1 MDYGHL
7 MFDDAEAADTAL
19 PAPDF
24 DFYGFMQTQ
33 NNVTAGVPP
42 QHQQHQHQQH
52 QQHPDLRRHGPP
64 PPGGI
69 NGGARSHSHGG
80 YDVGDQE
87 MAFTTLHPFHLAPS
101 VASSSGP
108 AGSTSAAASMS
119 SMPHRGSTA
128 STTPGRLSPLPMLPT
143 VSSAGP
149 SATPK
154 PAPLVLASNNHH
166 QHHHHQQHPQ
176 QRHAHQQHLGSS
188 LGSSLG
194 ASLRA
199 NLGANLG
206 GNLSSNLSSN
216 ESGGAGV
223 GSSSSHNK
231 RLERR
236 GHTKSRRGCFNCKR
250 RRIKC
255 QETRPAC
262 GHCLKTGLQCEYP
275 VAPLVNHQPQHQIP
289 LFSLQDMRFFQH
301 FLLHCSPHHPLGNQ
315 SLWTH
320 EIPCLSH
327 SYDYLMHALL
337 GMAASDLMQHDPS
350 LVTAAM
356 DHRLKAI
363 RAIKRTLAAVP
374 KWPYAGHHQAVGDRS
389 GSGSASPPEP
399 ADNSRGRGSGK
410 GNNSSNNGARTR
422 SGSRS
427 AEPWDLAGGSSAP
440 GTPMFEEGNALMATC
455 LALTFQSVALD
466 DGMAEYMTFIRGIIV
481 VAIQMYLKGA
491 RIMFRNLLGSEQT
504 ELLRPA
510 IEPMS
515 AIDRRWSMAALAAI
529 QNLAPL
535 CVGDSI
541 ATTYHALVVKMAE
554 ALLVS
559 PMEAYSAMTRHY
571 AWWMQLPHEQFRQ
584 VIDLDKQVFVLLA
597 AHWIALKQIM
607 SRITSKEEAV
617 SMSLSRSRSRSH
629 ADGEPVLGVAYDQAR
644 PMPSTEHDDS
654 HSRVDAD
661 GSMDPGIIRW
671 LKHLNRQVEPEYL
684 VYNKWPMWVEAE
696 LDRDMNVFAKE

>member
-1 MDYGHL
+1 MP
-7 MFDDAEAADTAL
+7 MI
-19 PAPDF
+19 
-24 DFYGFMQTQ
+24 
-33 NNVTAGVPP
+33 
-42 QHQQHQHQQH
+42 
-52 QQHPDLRRHGPP
+52 
-64 PPGGI
+64 PG
-69 NGGARSHSHGG
+69 
-80 YDVGDQE
+80 
-87 MAFTTLHPFHLAPS
+87 
-101 VASSSGP
+101 SG
-108 AGSTSAAASMS
+108 
-119 SMPHRGSTA
+119 
-128 STTPGRLSPLPMLPT
+128 TPGK
-143 VSSAGP
+143 
-149 SATPK
+149 ATM
-154 PAPLVLASNNHH
+154 VLASNHH
-166 QHHHHQQHPQ
+166 PHQQQQHSRRHQQQQQQQQHHHYMQ
-176 QRHAHQQHLGSS
+176 
-188 LGSSLG
+188 
-194 ASLRA
+194 
-199 NLGANLG
+199 
-206 GNLSSNLSSN
+206 GNLSGN
-216 ESGGAGV
+216 EGA
-223 GSSSSHNK
+223 SSSSHNK

-301 FLLHCSPHHPLGNQ
+301 FLLHCSPHHPLGNH

-337 GMAASDLMQHDPS
+337 GMAASDLMQNDPS

-374 KWPYAGHHQAVGDRS
+374 KWPNAGLQQPGSQLGGDRS
-389 GSGSASPPEP
+389 GSGSASPRSTGGE
-399 ADNSRGRGSGK
+399 SGGK
-410 GNNSSNNGARTR
+410 AGGARRR
-422 SGSRS
+422 SGSSS
-427 AEPWDLAGGSSAP
+427 AEPWDMHGGSSAP

-455 LALTFQSVALD
+455 FALTFQSVALD

-491 RIMFRNLLGSEQT
+491 RIMFRNLLGNDQT

-515 AIDRRWSMAALAAI
+515 AIDRRWSMAALSAI

-535 CVGDSI
+535 CVGDNV
-541 ATTYHALVVKMAE
+541 ATHYHALVVEMAE

-584 VIDLDKQVFVLLA
+584 IIDLDKQVFVLLA
-597 AHWIALKQIM
+597 THWIALKQIM
-607 SRITSKEEAV
+607 TRITSKEEVV
-617 SMSLSRSRSRSH
+617 SASLSKMDGAEGRSSTLKPVPSIEVEGVKDS
-629 ADGEPVLGVAYDQAR
+629 DG
-644 PMPSTEHDDS
+644 T
-654 HSRVDAD
+654 
-661 GSMDPGIIRW
+661 MDPGIIRW

-684 VYNKWPMWVEAE
+684 AYNKWPMWVESE
-696 LDRDMNVFAKE
+696 LEQDMSVFGKE

>member
-7 MFDDAEAADTAL
+7 MFDEPEAAADAAL

-24 DFYGFMQTQ
+24 DFYGFMPAPGDVMGNMPQQ
-33 NNVTAGVPP
+33 QQQQQQQQRDQQLQRQHIVPS
-42 QHQQHQHQQH
+42 
-52 QQHPDLRRHGPP
+52 
-64 PPGGI
+64 PGTVSD
-69 NGGARSHSHGG
+69 GGLRSHSHGG
-80 YDVGDQE
+80 FDVVDQD
-87 MAFTTLHPFHLAPS
+87 MHFSTPHAFHLGS
-101 VASSSGP
+101 SASS
-108 AGSTSAAASMS
+108 TTAAASTGSTML
-119 SMPHRGSTA
+119 PRGSASTA
-128 STTPGRLSPLPMLPT
+128 STTPGRLSPMPLVPGTTSPDARNL
-143 VSSAGP
+143 SISAP
-149 SATPK
+149 SVTGK
-154 PAPLVLASNNHH
+154 TLVLASNNHARSH
-166 QHHHHQQHPQ
+166 HHHQPQQQQHHHHMQ
-176 QRHAHQQHLGSS
+176 
-188 LGSSLG
+188 
-194 ASLRA
+194 
-199 NLGANLG
+199 
-206 GNLSSNLSSN
+206 GNLSGSEAASN
-216 ESGGAGV
+216 
-223 GSSSSHNK
+223 SSHNK

-301 FLLHCSPHHPLGNQ
+301 FLLHCSPHHPLGNH

-337 GMAASDLMQHDPS
+337 GMAASDLMRDDPS

-363 RAIKRTLAAVP
+363 RSIKRTLAAVP
-374 KWPYAGHHQAVGDRS
+374 KWPNSGAAQSQPAVGERS
-389 GSGSASPPEP
+389 GSGSASPHSTGEE
-399 ADNSRGRGSGK
+399 SSGK
-410 GNNSSNNGARTR
+410 GGGARR
-422 SGSRS
+422 QSGSS
-427 AEPWDLAGGSSAP
+427 SGEPWDLHGGSSAP

-455 LALTFQSVALD
+455 FALTFQSVALD

-491 RIMFRNLLGSEQT
+491 RIMFRNLLNNDQA

-515 AIDRRWSMAALAAI
+515 AIDRQWSMAALTAC

-535 CVGDSI
+535 CAGDSM
-541 ATTYHALVVKMAE
+541 ATTYQKLVVEMAE

-559 PMEAYSAMTRHY
+559 PLEAYSAMTRHY

-597 AHWIALKQIM
+597 THWIALKQIM
-607 SRITSKEEAV
+607 ARITSKEEVV
-617 SMSLSRSRSRSH
+617 STALSRMESAEGRSAGKPVPSIEV
-629 ADGEPVLGVAYDQAR
+629 DGVKDV
-644 PMPSTEHDDS
+644 
-654 HSRVDAD
+654 D
-661 GSMDPGIIRW
+661 GSMDPGIFRW

-684 VYNKWPMWVEAE
+684 AYNKWPMWVESE
-696 LDRDMNVFAKE
+696 LDRDLGAFGKQ

>member
-7 MFDDAEAADTAL
+7 MFDEAEAADTAL

-33 NNVTAGVPP
+33 NNVMGGVP
-42 QHQQHQHQQH
+42 QHQQQQQ
-52 QQHPDLRRHGPP
+52 QQHPQHSQHPQHHQQNLRRHGPP
-64 PPGGI
+64 SG
-69 NGGARSHSHGG
+69 NSNGARSHSHGG
-80 YDVGDQE
+80 YEVVDQE
-87 MAFTTLHPFHLAPS
+87 MAFSTPHQFHLGSS
-101 VASSSGP
+101 VSSSGP
-108 AGSTSAAASMS
+108 GSTPTGASMG
-119 SMPHRGSTA
+119 SMAHRGSTA
-128 STTPGRLSPLPMLPT
+128 STTPGRLSPMPMMPS
-143 VSSAGP
+143 VSSAAGSRNLSISGP
-149 SATPK
+149 SVTPK
-154 PAPLVLASNNHH
+154 PSALVLSSNHH
-166 QHHHHQQHPQ
+166 PQ
-176 QRHAHQQHLGSS
+176 HAHQQHLGNN
-188 LGSSLG
+188 LGASLG
-194 ASLRA
+194 AS
-199 NLGANLG
+199 LG
-206 GNLSSNLSSN
+206 GNLSSND
-216 ESGGAGV
+216 
-223 GSSSSHNK
+223 GSSASHNK

-301 FLLHCSPHHPLGNQ
+301 FLLNCSPNHPLGNQ

-363 RAIKRTLAAVP
+363 RAVKRTLAAVP
-374 KWPYAGHHQAVGDRS
+374 KWAHAGHQQPSPQQAVGDRS
-389 GSGSASPPEP
+389 GSGSASPPVP
-399 ADNSRGRGSGK
+399 AAAADSRGRGLGVGESGAK
-410 GNNSSNNGARTR
+410 GSGARTR

-427 AEPWDLAGGSSAP
+427 ADPWDLSGGSSAP

-455 LALTFQSVALD
+455 FALTFQSVALD

-491 RIMFRNLLGSEQT
+491 RIMFRNLLGNEQT

-515 AIDRRWSMAALAAI
+515 AIDQRWSMAALAAI

-535 CVGDSI
+535 CVGDNI
-541 ATTYHALVVKMAE
+541 ATTYHALVVQMAE

-584 VIDLDKQVFVLLA
+584 VIDLDKPVFVLLA
-597 AHWIALKQIM
+597 SHWIALKQIM
-607 SRITSKEEAV
+607 TRITSKEETV
-617 SMSLSRSRSRSH
+617 SMSLSRPD
-629 ADGEPVLGVAYDQAR
+629 APV
-644 PMPSTEHDDS
+644 PSTERDDGNKL
-654 HSRVDAD
+654 DAD

-684 VYNKWPMWVEAE
+684 AYNKWPMWVESE
-696 LDRDMNVFAKE
+696 LDRDREVFARE